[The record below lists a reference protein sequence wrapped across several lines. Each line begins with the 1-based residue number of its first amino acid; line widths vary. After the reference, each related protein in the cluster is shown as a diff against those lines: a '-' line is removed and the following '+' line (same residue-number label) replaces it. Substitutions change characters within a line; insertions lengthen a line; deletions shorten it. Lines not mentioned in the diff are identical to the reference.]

1 MDSIQDLANRLA
13 IYLSAYKHYV
23 EIKSK
28 GRLLDIAIFGELLC
42 RDIAE
47 IAFGYKDL
55 VNLNLKKSYPA
66 IDLGSAEAAC
76 AIQVTITASSA
87 KVAETLEKFIEH
99 GLDSTYSKLKIIIL
113 RDKRGSY
120 KSQRII
126 RERGS
131 FKFDP
136 SEDIYDLSD
145 LFDILVKAA
154 DPVKFVAFNN
164 RLERELGSIIRPYL
178 LGVDRPG
185 QNLRQLFEAHDVTP
199 TNAVSAL
206 RHFEVNR
213 DIYSSVVN
221 LNEKASKELIQY
233 VARQFAVSGDWIDGQ
248 CSHIYCNGPDY
259 GTTTDW
265 RRSLRGAYDLVERIR
280 SQGEE
285 LDLII
290 PIGYNLSEMDES
302 PNIVDQHSS
311 NYARFFLAARRKL
324 NDFSV
329 GRFRL
334 ILGDPITYRPC
345 REGIF
350 LLFMAAELYEIETG
364 CKTYLNVHEAP
375 SIDILN
381 CDAGDLFLADLFRLG
396 QLVGNHKD
404 FVWCGGASALKATQA
419 VPKRLAKILQ
429 ENLTDFVARRRS
441 PLPRIIEFA

>member
-1 MDSIQDLANRLA
+1 MDSTQDLANRLA
-13 IYLSAYKHYV
+13 IYLSAYKHNV
-23 EIKSK
+23 AIKSK
-28 GRLLDIAIFGELLC
+28 ARLLDIAIFGEAFC

-55 VNLNLKKSYPA
+55 VNLNLKMNYPA

-87 KVAETLEKFIEH
+87 KIAETLEKFFEH

-113 RDKRGSY
+113 GDKQGTY
-120 KSQRII
+120 KSKRII
-126 RERGS
+126 REKGAFR
-131 FKFDP
+131 FDP
-136 SEDIYDLSD
+136 NEDIYDLGD

-154 DPVKFVAFNN
+154 DPEKFEAFNK
-164 RLERELGSIIRPYL
+164 RMERALSSSIRPYL
-178 LGVDRPG
+178 LGFDRPG

-206 RHFEVNR
+206 RRFEVNR
-213 DIYSSVVN
+213 AIYSSTVS
-221 LNEKASKELIQY
+221 LSEKASKELIQY
-233 VARQFAVSGDWIDGQ
+233 VARQFSVSGDWIDGQ

-259 GTTTDW
+259 ETTTDW

-290 PIGYNLSEMDES
+290 PTGFTLSEMDES
-302 PNIVDQHSS
+302 PDIVDQHSS
-311 NYARFFLAARRKL
+311 SYAHFFLSARRQM

-350 LLFMAAELYEIETG
+350 LLFMAAELYEIQTG

-381 CDAGDLFLADLFRLG
+381 CYSGDLFLADLFRLG

-404 FVWCGGASALKATQA
+404 FVWFGGAPSLKATKN
-419 VPKRLAKILQ
+419 VPKLVATMLQ
-429 ENLTDFVARRRS
+429 ENLTDFVAHQRS
-441 PLPRIIEFA
+441 PLPRTIEFA